1 MPEFSL
7 STPCHAKV
15 PRLRDEGGSL
25 LHMSACFIRCLWL
38 SKSIDRHSVTRR
50 FSYWF
55 LIAIFIV
62 AIVIGALRPLRV
74 SPAYQVIGVIQFAAV
89 VWAAWTLGARAIT
102 TGNRGPRLLAQAGI
116 FLITPF
122 ALLALLWVGLGP
134 PWQATPPENQMRYLV
149 LAAMAIAIVVGF
161 VVLREALGEADK
173 KFRSSVGFATI
184 LLAGPL
190 YLLFDAFGFG
200 VSTARLHGGE
210 VPTAFHDLNAVVDMI
225 LFLAGALTYISTAAF
240 AVSLGRAQW
249 IGRGAARAFM
259 IISLVALLLLVI
271 RGLHFP
277 DPRALSMPWY
287 TNPGFIVGIP
297 AVPFI
302 IPFLFGVVLLRR
314 AGDTVKASGDGE
326 LV

>member
-1 MPEFSL
+1 MAS
-7 STPCHAKV
+7 
-15 PRLRDEGGSL
+15 
-25 LHMSACFIRCLWL
+25 
-38 SKSIDRHSVTRR
+38 RR

-55 LIAIFIV
+55 LFAIFIV
-62 AIVIGALRPLRV
+62 AIVIVAIRPTRV
-74 SPAYQVIGVIQFAAV
+74 SPVYQVIGVIQFGAMAF
-89 VWAAWTLGARAIT
+89 AAWTLGERAIT
-102 TGNRGPRLLAQAGI
+102 STSRGPRLLALAGI
-116 FLITPF
+116 CFITPF

-134 PWQATPPENQMRYLV
+134 PWQATPAENQMRYLV
-149 LAAMAIAIVVGF
+149 LTAMAIAIVVGF

-184 LLAGPL
+184 MLAGPL
-190 YLLFDAFGFG
+190 YLLFDALAFG

-210 VPTAFHDLNAVVDMI
+210 VPSAFRDLNTVIDMI
-225 LFLAGALTYISTAAF
+225 LFLAGVLTYIATAAF
-240 AVSLGRAQW
+240 AVSLGQARW

-259 IISLVALLLLVI
+259 IVSLVALLLLVI

-277 DPRALSMPWY
+277 DPHALSTPWY

-314 AGDTVKASGDGE
+314 AGESDAAPASPTD
-326 LV
+326 